1 MQPRA
6 VVLALAVL
14 SAGLSIRVI
23 GQAPA
28 PLPAAHPSPA
38 ADPAMTAF
46 GVHCAGC
53 HGEAL
58 QGGRAGSLLDDTW
71 TYGEDDT
78 SLATTIRDGR
88 AEAGMP
94 SFRGAFTDGQ
104 IRELVA
110 LIHTRAAR
118 AKGAPAARATPMVDG
133 VVTSAKH
140 RIRIETLTDQLETP
154 WGLAVLPDGRVLVT
168 ERPGRL
174 RILDHGKLSP
184 PVAGV
189 PKVWARQDG
198 GLFDVEAHPRF
209 AENGWVYLSFAE
221 QKGDTESMTVVI
233 RGRLQGNALV
243 EQVVIARWPDQWY
256 WTSNVH
262 YGSRFTFDK
271 DGNLYFSIGDRG
283 HADGAQDLNAPNG
296 KIHRVTADGAAAPGN
311 PFVSRRDALPSV
323 WSYGNRNPEGLAWHP
338 VTGELWETEHG
349 PRGGDEINLITP
361 GANYGWPV
369 VSFGILDTWV
379 SAAVNGQATA
389 TTSKPGMA
397 APVTYYTPSPGI
409 APLMF
414 YTGTAFTGWKHDLL
428 VGMLRDEELR
438 RLTIDGH
445 TVVAQEVLFRGIGRV
460 RDLAQA
466 ADGSIYVAL
475 ATPGAVVSETTVG
488 RVVRL
493 TPVE

>member
-1 MQPRA
+1 M
-6 VVLALAVL
+6 L

-28 PLPAAHPSPA
+28 PLPAAQPSPA

-46 GVHCAGC
+46 GVHCADC

-118 AKGAPAARATPMVDG
+118 AKGTPAARATPMVDG

-140 RIRIETLTDQLETP
+140 RIRIETLTDQLESRGTRR
-154 WGLAVLPDGRVLVT
+154 AARRT
-168 ERPGRL
+168 RSRHRAARRL

-209 AENGWVYLSFAE
+209 A
-221 QKGDTESMTVVI
+221 
-233 RGRLQGNALV
+233 
-243 EQVVIARWPDQWY
+243 
-256 WTSNVH
+256 
-262 YGSRFTFDK
+262 
-271 DGNLYFSIGDRG
+271 
-283 HADGAQDLNAPNG
+283 
-296 KIHRVTADGAAAPGN
+296 
-311 PFVSRRDALPSV
+311 
-323 WSYGNRNPEGLAWHP
+323 
-338 VTGELWETEHG
+338 
-349 PRGGDEINLITP
+349 
-361 GANYGWPV
+361 
-369 VSFGILDTWV
+369 
-379 SAAVNGQATA
+379 
-389 TTSKPGMA
+389 
-397 APVTYYTPSPGI
+397 
-409 APLMF
+409 
-414 YTGTAFTGWKHDLL
+414 GTA
-428 VGMLRDEELR
+428 
-438 RLTIDGH
+438 
-445 TVVAQEVLFRGIGRV
+445 
-460 RDLAQA
+460 
-466 ADGSIYVAL
+466 GSTCRSPSRK
-475 ATPGAVVSETTVG
+475 ATPN
-488 RVVRL
+488 R
-493 TPVE
+493 